1 MVTTS
6 QQLDE
11 LLAKLSSRAADW
23 AHTTIPRRLVYL
35 EECLAAT
42 WRVSERWVQAA
53 CQAKGLGANSYL
65 AGEEWAMGPMITL
78 RNLRLL
84 IRALRAGARPPSNSH
99 RRGPRG
105 QAIVEVFPG
114 DFLERLLWLG
124 ITGEVWLQPG
134 KASSQGAGYRA
145 RGAGGVTLVLGA
157 GNVSSIAPTDALSK
171 LFVENQTVLLKLNP
185 VNEYLGPLLEEAF
198 YPLVRDG
205 YLAFLYG
212 GPEIGREAC
221 EHAQV
226 GAVHITG
233 SQATYDAIVWEDKA
247 AGKRRLTKPV
257 TAELGCV
264 SPVLVVPGPW
274 TPGELAYQAR
284 HLAGMLGTNAGF
296 NCTAP
301 QVLLTSAEWRHREA
315 FLAQLREA
323 LRSLPSRKAYYPGA
337 EARQQAFLERYPQ
350 AEVLGSPWTFI
361 SGVDDYACQHE
372 AFCGVLT
379 EVALPAS
386 GAASFLAQA
395 VTFANERLWGNLSC
409 TILIHPET
417 QRNEER
423 ALATALEELRYGCL
437 GVNLWPGLGF
447 SLMSLPWGAYPGNT
461 PEDAQSG
468 VGWVHNTNLFD
479 HPEKSV
485 LRGPF
490 TTAYTPPWFPG
501 HPRLRQI
508 GRQLTEYELAPSFA
522 KAMAVSVEVLRAG
535 LLRLPKEP
543 LRLPAPRA

>member
-6 QQLDE
+6 SELDE
-11 LLAKLSSRAADW
+11 LLAKLSSRTGDW
-23 AHTTIPRRLVYL
+23 AQTTIPRRLVYL

-114 DFLERLLWLG
+114 DFLERLLFLG
-124 ITGEVWLQPG
+124 ISAEVWLQPG
-134 KASSQGAGYRA
+134 KSSSQGAGYRA
-145 RGAGGVTLVLGA
+145 RGEGGVTLVLGA

-205 YLAFLYG
+205 YLGLIYG
-212 GPEIGREAC
+212 GAEIGREAC

-226 GAVHITG
+226 SSVHITG
-233 SQATYDAIVWEDKA
+233 SQHTYDAVVWEDKA
-247 AGKRRLTKPV
+247 AGKRRLSKPV

-274 TPGELAYQAR
+274 TPAELAYQAR

-301 QVLLTSAEWRHREA
+301 QVLLTSSDWRHREA
-315 FLAQLREA
+315 FLAELREA
-323 LRSLPSRKAYYPGA
+323 LAALPSRKPYYPGA
-337 EARQQAFLERYPQ
+337 EARQQEFVARYPQ
-350 AEVLGSPWTFI
+350 AEVLGSPWTFVP
-361 SGVDDYACQHE
+361 SADDYAFQNE

-379 EVALPAS
+379 EVPLAAS

-395 VTFANERLWGNLSC
+395 VAFANERLWGNLSC
-409 TILIHPET
+409 TLLVHPST
-417 QRNEER
+417 QRSEER
-423 ALATALEELRYGCL
+423 ALATALEELRYGCI

-447 SLMSLPWGAYPGNT
+447 SLVSPPWGAYPGNS
-461 PEDAQSG
+461 PEDIQSG
-468 VGWVHNTNLFD
+468 TGWVHNTNLFD

-490 TTAYTPPWFPG
+490 TTPFVPPWFPG

-508 GRQLTEYELAPSFA
+508 GRLLTEYELAPSFP
-522 KAMAVSVEVLRAG
+522 KAMAVSMEVLRGG
-535 LLRLPKEP
+535 LLKFPKEP
-543 LRLPAPRA
+543 LRLPAAR